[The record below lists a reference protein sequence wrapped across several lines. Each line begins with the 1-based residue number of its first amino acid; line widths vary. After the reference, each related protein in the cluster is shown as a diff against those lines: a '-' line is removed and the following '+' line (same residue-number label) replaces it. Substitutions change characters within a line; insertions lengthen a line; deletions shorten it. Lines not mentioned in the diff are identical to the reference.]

1 MVQQLQLQFSY
12 SDAVSV
18 EAGSSSKD
26 WVLSKNIRSMVANE
40 NFRMGKFT
48 HPPVKHDLHSLTSV
62 KNKLGYL
69 QTNNTRQSKSINK
82 T

>member
-1 MVQQLQLQFSY
+1 MLAQL
-12 SDAVSV
+12 
-18 EAGSSSKD
+18 
-26 WVLSKNIRSMVANE
+26 
-40 NFRMGKFT
+40 
-48 HPPVKHDLHSLTSV
+48 